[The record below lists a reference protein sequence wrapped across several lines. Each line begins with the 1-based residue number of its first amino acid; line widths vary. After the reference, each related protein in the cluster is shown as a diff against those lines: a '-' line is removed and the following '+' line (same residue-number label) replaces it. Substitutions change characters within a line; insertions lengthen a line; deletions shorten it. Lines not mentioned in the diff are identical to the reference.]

1 MSQHED
7 DSFTVLEPIR
17 LGPFEGDAEVLDVS
31 TSYQFTTGQLM
42 LVIGTERESTEYIVH
57 PQGYFSIDLE
67 KDNGDIYE
75 VRKVGKMVS
84 CTCKAYQF
92 RYGPRGVKCK
102 HGRALL
108 LAGLL
113 R

>member
-1 MSQHED
+1 MSLLKSKTTDQI
-7 DSFTVLEPIR
+7 T
-17 LGPFEGDAEVLDVS
+17 DAEVLDVS
-31 TSYQFTTGQLM
+31 TSYQFTTGQLL

-67 KDNGDIYE
+67 KDNGEVYE

-84 CTCKAYQF
+84 CTCKDYTF
-92 RYGPRGVKCK
+92 TRGPRGVKCK
-102 HGRALL
+102 HGVSLI